1 MKYDYNPLSNRT
13 KSDPVSE
20 NAINNIMHNDKIKEK
35 KEERSFM
42 NKFMKKLPSF
52 IRRIYVLFI
61 VMILFIIFNSDNMLV
76 ALTNIKGLF
85 GINGEVFINYLFIWG
100 YSFY

>member
-1 MKYDYNPLSNRT
+1 MHMKYDYNPLSNRT

-42 NKFMKKLPSF
+42 NKFMKKLAYFLDKQGYFLLNISVISKKYGTEF
-52 IRRIYVLFI
+52 NKIYR
-61 VMILFIIFNSDNMLV
+61 
-76 ALTNIKGLF
+76 K
-85 GINGEVFINYLFIWG
+85 
-100 YSFY
+100 

>member
-42 NKFMKKLPSF
+42 NKFMKKLAYFLDKQGYFLLNISVILICF
-52 IRRIYVLFI
+52 FI
-61 VMILFIIFNSDNMLV
+61 V
-76 ALTNIKGLF
+76 IK
-85 GINGEVFINYLFIWG
+85 EDEWWKHT
-100 YSFY
+100 

>member
-42 NKFMKKLPSF
+42 NKFMKKLAYFLDKQGYFLLNTVS
-52 IRRIYVLFI
+52 YTH
-61 VMILFIIFNSDNMLV
+61 
-76 ALTNIKGLF
+76 LTLPTTRHQCRSRWSP
-85 GINGEVFINYLFIWG
+85 YH
-100 YSFY
+100 

>member
-35 KEERSFM
+35 K
-42 NKFMKKLPSF
+42 KKGASW
-52 IRRIYVLFI
+52 
-61 VMILFIIFNSDNMLV
+61 
-76 ALTNIKGLF
+76 
-85 GINGEVFINYLFIWG
+85 INLWKN
-100 YSFY
+100 